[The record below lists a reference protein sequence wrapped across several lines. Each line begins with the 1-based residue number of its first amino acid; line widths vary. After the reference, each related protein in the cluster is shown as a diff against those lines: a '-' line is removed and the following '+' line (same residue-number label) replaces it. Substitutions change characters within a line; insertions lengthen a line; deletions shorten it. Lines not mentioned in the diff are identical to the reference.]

1 MIVDNIQHNTKA
13 DMVKCLQIKRIQLQE
28 NG

>member
-13 DMVKCLQIKRIQLQE
+13 DMVKGLQIKRIQLQE